1 MDEIFVVDRIE
12 GEYIILEDSNGE
24 ILSLKKEMFKE
35 QPSEGDCLR
44 KENNYFIIDKN
55 ETEKR
60 KEKILK
66 RMKGMWAE

>member
-44 KENNYFIIDKN
+44 KENN
-55 ETEKR
+55 
-60 KEKILK
+60 
-66 RMKGMWAE
+66 